1 MKKVVNIINWNE
13 VMETVRV
20 WLENIIIGMG
30 FRGGIV
36 PVLRHL
42 LLILFAALV
51 AWLSYALC
59 RWLFTPLVNRLT
71 SHSKSK
77 WDDVLF
83 GQPVL
88 KSLCGIVPAIVVW
101 KLLPMVFYQYSL
113 VQELVARVT
122 AIYITVSVIRLC
134 FVFINQ
140 LKILDTGRRTSI
152 QQYVLSFLGVLRV
165 ASVFVGAIVIIA
177 IAIGQNPLKLFA
189 GLGATSAILMLVFKD
204 TIEGLVAGIRLTSAN
219 MLHVGDWITV
229 PGTEV
234 NGTVIEMNLTTVKVR
249 NFDNTIF
256 TISPKTLVGGTFQNW
271 KGMQGSGGRRVKRI
285 IYFDFRSIHYVDA
298 TVPTTAPAAKD
309 KQTKPQ
315 EKLTNMALYR
325 QAAEEYLAHNPV
337 VNQELMYMVRQL
349 EPTQC
354 GLPMEVYFF
363 LRQKEWKTYEHQA
376 AGIME
381 HLFMM
386 AGDYG
391 LKIYQQYPE
400 Q

>member
-101 KLLPMVFYQYSL
+101 KLLPMVFYQFSL

-234 NGTVIEMNLTTVKVR
+234 NGVVTEMNLTTVKVR

-256 TISPKTLVGGTFQNW
+256 TISPKTLVSGTFQNW

-285 IYFDFRSIHYVDA
+285 IYFDFRSIRKVEL
-298 TVPTTAPAAKD
+298 TAKD
-309 KQTKPQ
+309 DETTIT
-315 EKLTNMALYR
+315 TNMAQFR
-325 QAAEEYLAHNPV
+325 QAAEDYLASDPR
-337 VNQELMYMVRQL
+337 VNTELMYMVRQM

-354 GLPMEVYFF
+354 GLPVEVYFF
-363 LRQKEWKTYEHQA
+363 LRVKEWKEYEHQLA
-376 AGIME
+376 DIME
-381 HLFMM
+381 QLFLL
-386 AGDYG
+386 AADKG
-391 LKIYQQYPE
+391 LKIYEQYPE

>member
-234 NGTVIEMNLTTVKVR
+234 NGVVTEMNLTTVKVR

-256 TISPKTLVGGTFQNW
+256 TISPKTLVSGTFQNW

-285 IYFDFRSIHYVDA
+285 IYFDFRSIRKVEL
-298 TVPTTAPAAKD
+298 TAKD
-309 KQTKPQ
+309 GETTIT
-315 EKLTNMALYR
+315 TNMAQFR
-325 QAAEEYLAHNPV
+325 QAAEDYLASDPR
-337 VNQELMYMVRQL
+337 VNTELMYMVRQM

-354 GLPMEVYFF
+354 GLPVEVYFF
-363 LRQKEWKTYEHQA
+363 LRVKEWKEYEHQLA
-376 AGIME
+376 DIME
-381 HLFMM
+381 QLFLL
-386 AGDYG
+386 AADKG
-391 LKIYQQYPE
+391 LKIYEQYPE

>member
-234 NGTVIEMNLTTVKVR
+234 NGVVTEMNLTTVKVR

-256 TISPKTLVGGTFQNW
+256 TISPKTLVSGTFQNW

-285 IYFDFRSIHYVDA
+285 IYFDFRSIRKVEL
-298 TVPTTAPAAKD
+298 TTKD
-309 KQTKPQ
+309 GETTIT
-315 EKLTNMALYR
+315 TNMAQFR
-325 QAAEEYLAHNPV
+325 QAAEDNLAGDPR
-337 VNQELMYMVRQL
+337 VNTELMYMVRQM

-354 GLPMEVYFF
+354 GLPVEVYFF
-363 LRQKEWKTYEHQA
+363 LRVKEWKEYEHQLA
-376 AGIME
+376 DIME
-381 HLFMM
+381 QLFLL
-386 AGDYG
+386 AADKG
-391 LKIYQQYPE
+391 LKIYEQYPE

>member
-30 FRGGIV
+30 FRGGVV

-234 NGTVIEMNLTTVKVR
+234 NGVVTEMNLTTVKVR

-256 TISPKTLVGGTFQNW
+256 TISPKTLVSGTFQNW

-285 IYFDFRSIHYVDA
+285 IYFDFRSIRKVEL
-298 TVPTTAPAAKD
+298 TAKD
-309 KQTKPQ
+309 GETTIT
-315 EKLTNMALYR
+315 TNMAQFR
-325 QAAEEYLAHNPV
+325 QAAEDYLASDPR
-337 VNQELMYMVRQL
+337 VNTELMYMVRQM

-354 GLPMEVYFF
+354 GLPVEVYFF
-363 LRQKEWKTYEHQA
+363 LRVKEWKEYEHQLA
-376 AGIME
+376 DIME
-381 HLFMM
+381 QLFLL
-386 AGDYG
+386 AADKG
-391 LKIYQQYPE
+391 LKIYEQYPE

>member
-234 NGTVIEMNLTTVKVR
+234 NGVVTEMNLTTVKVR

-256 TISPKTLVGGTFQNW
+256 TISPKTLVSGTFQNW

-285 IYFDFRSIHYVDA
+285 IYFDFRSIRKVEL
-298 TVPTTAPAAKD
+298 TAKD
-309 KQTKPQ
+309 GETTIT
-315 EKLTNMALYR
+315 TNMAQFR
-325 QAAEEYLAHNPV
+325 QAAEDYLASDPR
-337 VNQELMYMVRQL
+337 VNTELMYMVRQM

-354 GLPMEVYFF
+354 GLPVEVYFF
-363 LRQKEWKTYEHQA
+363 LRVKEWKEYEHQLA
-376 AGIME
+376 DIME
-381 HLFMM
+381 QLFLLT
-386 AGDYG
+386 ADKG
-391 LKIYQQYPE
+391 LKIYEQYPE

>member
-234 NGTVIEMNLTTVKVR
+234 NGVVTEMNLTTVKVR

-256 TISPKTLVGGTFQNW
+256 TISPKTLVSGTFQNW

-285 IYFDFRSIHYVDA
+285 IYFDFRSIRKVEL
-298 TVPTTAPAAKD
+298 TAKD
-309 KQTKPQ
+309 GETAIT
-315 EKLTNMALYR
+315 TNMAQFR
-325 QAAEEYLAHNPV
+325 QAAEDYLASDPR
-337 VNQELMYMVRQL
+337 VNTELMYMVRQM

-354 GLPMEVYFF
+354 GLPVEVYFF
-363 LRQKEWKTYEHQA
+363 LRVKEWKEYEHQLA
-376 AGIME
+376 DIME
-381 HLFMM
+381 QLFLL
-386 AGDYG
+386 AADKG
-391 LKIYQQYPE
+391 LKIYEQYPE

>member
-101 KLLPMVFYQYSL
+101 KLLPMVFYQFSL

-234 NGTVIEMNLTTVKVR
+234 NGVVTEMNLTTVKVR

-256 TISPKTLVGGTFQNW
+256 TISPKTLVSGTFQNW

-285 IYFDFRSIHYVDA
+285 IYFDFRSIRKVEL
-298 TVPTTAPAAKD
+298 TAKD
-309 KQTKPQ
+309 GETTIT
-315 EKLTNMALYR
+315 TNMAQFR
-325 QAAEEYLAHNPV
+325 QAAEDYLASDTR
-337 VNQELMYMVRQL
+337 VNTELMYMVRQM

-354 GLPMEVYFF
+354 GLPVEVYFF
-363 LRQKEWKTYEHQA
+363 LRVKEWKEYEHQLA
-376 AGIME
+376 DIME
-381 HLFMM
+381 QLFLL
-386 AGDYG
+386 AADKG
-391 LKIYQQYPE
+391 LKIYEQYPE

>member
-256 TISPKTLVGGTFQNW
+256 TISPKTLVSGTFQNW

-285 IYFDFRSIHYVDA
+285 IYFDFRSIRKVEL
-298 TVPTTAPAAKD
+298 TAKD
-309 KQTKPQ
+309 GETTIT
-315 EKLTNMALYR
+315 TNMAQFR
-325 QAAEEYLAHNPV
+325 QAAEDYLASDPR
-337 VNQELMYMVRQL
+337 VNTELMYMVRQM

-354 GLPMEVYFF
+354 GLPVEVYFF
-363 LRQKEWKTYEHQA
+363 LRVKEWKEYEHQLA
-376 AGIME
+376 DIME
-381 HLFMM
+381 QLFLL
-386 AGDYG
+386 AADKG
-391 LKIYQQYPE
+391 LKIYEQYPE

>member
-36 PVLRHL
+36 PVVRHL

-234 NGTVIEMNLTTVKVR
+234 NGVVTEMNLTTVKVR

-256 TISPKTLVGGTFQNW
+256 TISPKTLVSGTFQNW

-285 IYFDFRSIHYVDA
+285 IYFDFRSIRKVELTSKDGE
-298 TVPTTAPAAKD
+298 TTI
-309 KQTKPQ
+309 T
-315 EKLTNMALYR
+315 TNMAQFR
-325 QAAEEYLAHNPV
+325 QAAEDYLASDPR
-337 VNQELMYMVRQL
+337 VNTELMYMVRQM

-354 GLPMEVYFF
+354 GLPVEVYFF
-363 LRQKEWKTYEHQA
+363 LRVKEWKEYEHQLA
-376 AGIME
+376 DIME
-381 HLFMM
+381 QLFLL
-386 AGDYG
+386 AADKG
-391 LKIYQQYPE
+391 LKIYEQYPE

>member
-234 NGTVIEMNLTTVKVR
+234 NGVVTEMNLTTVKVR

-256 TISPKTLVGGTFQNW
+256 TISPKTLVSGTFQNW

-285 IYFDFRSIHYVDA
+285 IYFDFRSIRKVEL
-298 TVPTTAPAAKD
+298 TTKD
-309 KQTKPQ
+309 GETIIT
-315 EKLTNMALYR
+315 TNMAQFR
-325 QAAEEYLAHNPV
+325 QAAEDNLAGDPR
-337 VNQELMYMVRQL
+337 VNTELMYMVRQM

-354 GLPMEVYFF
+354 GLPVEVYFF
-363 LRQKEWKTYEHQA
+363 LRVKEWKEYEHQLA
-376 AGIME
+376 DIME
-381 HLFMM
+381 QLFLL
-386 AGDYG
+386 AADKG
-391 LKIYQQYPE
+391 LKIYEQYPE

>member
-1 MKKVVNIINWNE
+1 
-13 VMETVRV
+13 METVRV

-234 NGTVIEMNLTTVKVR
+234 NGVVTEMNLTTVKVR

-256 TISPKTLVGGTFQNW
+256 TISPKTLVSGTFQNW

-285 IYFDFRSIHYVDA
+285 IYFDFRSIRKVEL
-298 TVPTTAPAAKD
+298 TTKD
-309 KQTKPQ
+309 GETTIT
-315 EKLTNMALYR
+315 TNMAQFR
-325 QAAEEYLAHNPV
+325 QAAEDNLAGDPR
-337 VNQELMYMVRQL
+337 VNTELMYMVRQM

-354 GLPMEVYFF
+354 GLPVEVYFF
-363 LRQKEWKTYEHQA
+363 LRVKEWKKYEHQLA
-376 AGIME
+376 DIME
-381 HLFMM
+381 QLFLL
-386 AGDYG
+386 AADKG
-391 LKIYQQYPE
+391 LKIYEQYPE

>member
-177 IAIGQNPLKLFA
+177 IAIGQNPLRLFA

-234 NGTVIEMNLTTVKVR
+234 NGVVTEMNLTTVKVR

-256 TISPKTLVGGTFQNW
+256 TISPKTLVSGTFQNW

-285 IYFDFRSIHYVDA
+285 IYFDFRSIRKVEL
-298 TVPTTAPAAKD
+298 TAKD
-309 KQTKPQ
+309 GETTIT
-315 EKLTNMALYR
+315 TNMAQFR
-325 QAAEEYLAHNPV
+325 QAAEDYLASDPR
-337 VNQELMYMVRQL
+337 VNTELMYMVRQM

-354 GLPMEVYFF
+354 GLPVEVYFF
-363 LRQKEWKTYEHQA
+363 LRVKEWKEYEHQLA
-376 AGIME
+376 DIME
-381 HLFMM
+381 QLFLL
-386 AGDYG
+386 AADKG
-391 LKIYQQYPE
+391 LKIYEQYPE

>member
-234 NGTVIEMNLTTVKVR
+234 NGVVTEMNLTTVKVR

-256 TISPKTLVGGTFQNW
+256 TISPKTLVSGTFQNW

-285 IYFDFRSIHYVDA
+285 IYFDFRSIRKVEL
-298 TVPTTAPAAKD
+298 TTKD
-309 KQTKPQ
+309 GETTIT
-315 EKLTNMALYR
+315 TNMAQFR
-325 QAAEEYLAHNPV
+325 QAAEDNLAGDPR
-337 VNQELMYMVRQL
+337 VNTELMYMVRQM

-354 GLPMEVYFF
+354 GLPVEVYFF
-363 LRQKEWKTYEHQA
+363 LRVKEWKKYEHQLA
-376 AGIME
+376 DIME
-381 HLFMM
+381 QLFLL
-386 AGDYG
+386 AADKG
-391 LKIYQQYPE
+391 LKIYEQYPE

>member
-1 MKKVVNIINWNE
+1 
-13 VMETVRV
+13 METVRV

-30 FRGGIV
+30 FRGGVV

-234 NGTVIEMNLTTVKVR
+234 NGVVTEMNLTTVKVR

-256 TISPKTLVGGTFQNW
+256 TISPKTLVSGTFQNW

-285 IYFDFRSIHYVDA
+285 IYFDFRSIRKVEL
-298 TVPTTAPAAKD
+298 TAKD
-309 KQTKPQ
+309 GETTIT
-315 EKLTNMALYR
+315 TNMAQFR
-325 QAAEEYLAHNPV
+325 QAAEDYLASDPR
-337 VNQELMYMVRQL
+337 VNTELMYMVRQM

-354 GLPMEVYFF
+354 GLPVEVYFF
-363 LRQKEWKTYEHQA
+363 LRVKEWKEYEHQLA
-376 AGIME
+376 DIME
-381 HLFMM
+381 QLFLL
-386 AGDYG
+386 AADKG
-391 LKIYQQYPE
+391 LKIYEQYPE

>member
-1 MKKVVNIINWNE
+1 
-13 VMETVRV
+13 
-20 WLENIIIGMG
+20 
-30 FRGGIV
+30 
-36 PVLRHL
+36 
-42 LLILFAALV
+42 
-51 AWLSYALC
+51 
-59 RWLFTPLVNRLT
+59 
-71 SHSKSK
+71 
-77 WDDVLF
+77 
-83 GQPVL
+83 
-88 KSLCGIVPAIVVW
+88 
-101 KLLPMVFYQYSL
+101 MVFYQYSL

-271 KGMQGSGGRRVKRI
+271 KGMQEVADGVSSASSTSTSAASIMWTRR
-285 IYFDFRSIHYVDA
+285 
-298 TVPTTAPAAKD
+298 
-309 KQTKPQ
+309 
-315 EKLTNMALYR
+315 YR
-325 QAAEEYLAHNPV
+325 RP
-337 VNQELMYMVRQL
+337 
-349 EPTQC
+349 
-354 GLPMEVYFF
+354 
-363 LRQKEWKTYEHQA
+363 LRQPRTSRRSHRRN
-376 AGIME
+376 
-381 HLFMM
+381 
-386 AGDYG
+386 
-391 LKIYQQYPE
+391 
-400 Q
+400 